1 MTNPDNIVRV
11 RARNGGRASVYEANA
26 WCQMLNAGLLEGN
39 GVLQNTSADM
49 NVLVGGSASKPD
61 VVIATAPSG
70 YHVALDI
77 VGQQAVAITAPATNS
92 RISAI
97 VAYTDDLSLAT
108 TEDTVTGSPA
118 SCGLIVVNGTTSA
131 NPTNPTE
138 ATIRSAITADG
149 ATGSQ
154 AAYVVIAYI
163 TVSSATTAITNT
175 LISIQQSGIQAQNI
189 QPASIDNS
197 KLAANAV
204 DTSNIVDSAVTTA
217 KINNGAV
224 TASKIDFTTLPGNYT
239 TSEIDTGYTWVD
251 GKQIYKRVF
260 AANFTTPAIGTRLTI
275 DLIASNVDNVI
286 RVCGNYSPNNSSIT
300 TGEHYIFGGG
310 VLGNTGPDAE
320 ISVRTNSNKLQ
331 LLVDNYQNA
340 YAGQTGSYSLSVEY
354 TKVS

>member
-61 VVIATAPSG
+61 VVVATAPSG

-204 DTSNIVDSAVTTA
+204 DTSNIANS
-217 KINNGAV
+217 AV
-224 TASKIDFTTLPGNYT
+224 TASKIDFTTISYGATPRIVGKWGALNVYEVTIKFTFSSTANSWQDLSSTDTIPTMGWVISFTGSVYHHSSLSIIPGDPADYTFYYDESAGTIKVKHGSYYNGYSGYLTIQYT
-239 TSEIDTGYTWVD
+239 T
-251 GKQIYKRVF
+251 
-260 AANFTTPAIGTRLTI
+260 TR
-275 DLIASNVDNVI
+275 
-286 RVCGNYSPNNSSIT
+286 
-300 TGEHYIFGGG
+300 
-310 VLGNTGPDAE
+310 
-320 ISVRTNSNKLQ
+320 
-331 LLVDNYQNA
+331 
-340 YAGQTGSYSLSVEY
+340 
-354 TKVS
+354 